1 MILVLGCISLLQFRI
16 PGWMQCLLR
25 SVQGRAQNKGLLCI
39 PWYLSLLSKDP
50 NTLTHHCHF
59 WWPSCH
65 HLFTPYV
72 HFRISSH
79 RSGLNN
85 CILDHLW
92 STDYFHLYGWDHWFP
107 CFRWKVVYLFCS
119 LGSRLRLQTSSD
131 FPLSLFSLLH
141 RSGTQIRTLH
151 NQLASLLKFKQGLQ
165 VGRDDSLVGRGHTKQ
180 ARGPKFRSPAPT

>member
-1 MILVLGCISLLQFRI
+1 MILVLGCISLLQFKI
-16 PGWMQCLLR
+16 PGWMQCLLW
-25 SVQGRAQNKGLLCI
+25 SVLDRAQNKGLLFI
-39 PWYLSLLSKDP
+39 PWYLSLLSKDL

-59 WWPSCH
+59 WWPSC
-65 HLFTPYV
+65 LFTPYV

-92 STDYFHLYGWDHWFP
+92 STDYFRLYGWDHWFP

-151 NQLASLLKFKQGLQ
+151 NQLTSLLKFKQGLK
-165 VGRDDSLVGRGHTKQ
+165 VGREDSLVGRGHTKQ
-180 ARGPKFRSPAPT
+180 ARGPKFRSLAPT